1 MDHLGIHVY
10 WLYVFTDKTAM
21 VFFKILINSATFVK
35 TMTKNKKK
43 NPCKEIG
50 FKVAKP
56 EIKAVSWV
64 HAYHA
69 VSMLHMIV
77 CPLFIIQVF
86 LIPLVPITAAT
97 IWCFNIW

>member
-1 MDHLGIHVY
+1 MDHLGVY

-35 TMTKNKKK
+35 TMKKKK
-43 NPCKEIG
+43 NPSKEIG

-64 HAYHA
+64 CAYHA
-69 VSMLHMIV
+69 ISMLHMIV

-86 LIPLVPITAAT
+86 LIPLVLITAAT
-97 IWCFNIW
+97 I

>member
-35 TMTKNKKK
+35 TMKKK
-43 NPCKEIG
+43 NPSKEIG

-64 HAYHA
+64 CAYHA
-69 VSMLHMIV
+69 ISMLHMIV

-86 LIPLVPITAAT
+86 LIPLVLITAAT
-97 IWCFNIW
+97 I